1 MTAEDRVTP
10 LTEEGKRNLEEELEQ
25 LVSVR
30 RVEIAA
36 RIHSAKQDG
45 DIAENAGYEAA
56 KEEQALVEGRISYLE
71 ALLKRSVLIENA
83 GQTDSIVLGSRVTV
97 REVGSDE
104 PETYLIVGPAEANP
118 VDGKI
123 SNESPLG
130 KALMGCKNGVTVKI
144 KAPAGEMHFQ
154 VMDISP
160 SMP

>member
-1 MTAEDRVTP
+1 MTTEEKAIP

-25 LVSVR
+25 LISVR
-30 RVEIAA
+30 RPEIAA

-45 DIAENAGYEAA
+45 DISENAGYDAA
-56 KEEQALVEGRISYLE
+56 KEEQAIVEGRISYLQ

-83 GQTDSIVLGSRVTV
+83 GQTDCVVLGSKVTV
-97 REVGSDE
+97 REVGANE
-104 PETYLIVGPAEANP
+104 VETYVIVGAAEADP

-130 KALMGCKNGVTVKI
+130 KALMGCKSGATVKI
-144 KAPAGEMHFQ
+144 KAPAGEMRFQ

-160 SMP
+160 SVQ